1 LISVNAYIDSSA
13 FVKLISLEAETDAL
27 LRWLGEHRP
36 SLFASELLRTEVVRA
51 VRRFDPNALVAAKEL
66 LLSVNLL
73 AMPSSTFA
81 RAAELD
87 PQILRSLD
95 ALHLASALELGDD
108 LDVLVTYDDR
118 LAEACALHG
127 VAVVAP

>member
-1 LISVNAYIDSSA
+1 MIAYIDSSA
-13 FVKLISLEAETDAL
+13 FVKLVSFEPQTDAL
-27 LRWLGEHRP
+27 LDWIAEARP
-36 SLFASELLRTEVVRA
+36 VLFASELLRTEVIRA
-51 VRRFDPNALVAAKEL
+51 VRRFDPNALVAAKDL
-66 LLSVNLL
+66 LHAVNLL

-87 PQILRSLD
+87 PGILRSLD
-95 ALHLASALELGDD
+95 ALHLASALDLGDD

-127 VAVVAP
+127 VAVVAPS

>member
-1 LISVNAYIDSSA
+1 MNVYVDSSA
-13 FVKLISLEAETDAL
+13 FVKLISLEPETDAL
-27 LRWLGEHRP
+27 LQWLGEHRP
-36 SLFASELLRTEVVRA
+36 SLFASELLRTEVIRA
-51 VRRFDPNALVAAKEL
+51 VRRFDASALVATKEL
-66 LLSVNLL
+66 LLTVNLL

-95 ALHLASALELGDD
+95 ALHLASALDLGDD
-108 LDVLVTYDDR
+108 LDGLVTYDDR

-127 VAVVAP
+127 IAVIAPA

>member
-1 LISVNAYIDSSA
+1 LNAYLDTSA
-13 FVKLISLEAETDAL
+13 FVKLVSLEPETDAL
-27 LRWLGEHRP
+27 LNWLTAHRP
-36 SLFASELLRTEVVRA
+36 DLFASELLRTEAIRA

-66 LLSVNLL
+66 LQSVNLL

-87 PQILRSLD
+87 PKILRSLD
-95 ALHLASALELGDD
+95 ALHLASALDLGDD

-127 VAVVAP
+127 VSVIAPV

>member
-1 LISVNAYIDSSA
+1 MIAYIDSSA
-13 FVKLISLEAETDAL
+13 FMKLISLEPETDTL
-27 LRWLGEHRP
+27 LRWLAEQRP
-36 SLFASELLRTEVVRA
+36 TLFASELLRTEVIRA
-51 VRRFDPNALVAAKEL
+51 VRRFDPDALVVAKEL
-66 LLSVNLL
+66 LLTVNLL

-95 ALHLASALELGDD
+95 ALHLASALDLGDD

-118 LAEACALHG
+118 LANACLLHG